1 MIVATIDEKI
11 RCALSWKNVMS
22 DSILRNSTYSEYL
35 LTFNIQQIQHTIIRS
50 VFVNSKL
57 RKFHPDGTF
66 ALNPVH

>member
-22 DSILRNSTYSEYL
+22 DSILRNSTYSVYL
-35 LTFNIQQIQHTIIRS
+35 LTFDIQHTIIRS

>member
-11 RCALSWKNVMS
+11 RRALSWRNVMS
-22 DSILRNSTYSEYL
+22 DSILRNSTYSVYL
-35 LTFNIQQIQHTIIRS
+35 LTFNIQHTIIRS

>member
-22 DSILRNSTYSEYL
+22 DSILRNSTYSVYL
-35 LTFNIQQIQHTIIRS
+35 LTFNIQHTIIRS

-57 RKFHPDGTF
+57 RKFHPDETF

>member
-11 RCALSWKNVMS
+11 RRALSWKNVMS
-22 DSILRNSTYSEYL
+22 DSILRNSTYSVYL
-35 LTFNIQQIQHTIIRS
+35 LTFDIQHTIIRS

>member
-22 DSILRNSTYSEYL
+22 DSILRNSRLLVYL
-35 LTFNIQQIQHTIIRS
+35 LTFNLQHTIIRS

>member
-22 DSILRNSTYSEYL
+22 DSILRNSTYSVYL
-35 LTFNIQQIQHTIIRS
+35 LTFNIQHTIIRS

-57 RKFHPDGTF
+57 RKFYPDGTF

>member
-22 DSILRNSTYSEYL
+22 DSILRNSTYSVYL
-35 LTFNIQQIQHTIIRS
+35 LTFNIQHTIIRS